1 MRGPRCFVSD
11 EEIGSIVEY
20 LKKNG
25 PPDIIE
31 AIQKQVDSS
40 VKSEDGGGGEG
51 EDIDDEEAQLI
62 RDVLDVLRVTRKAS
76 TSMIQRKLKIGYN
89 RAARIMDDLEERGI
103 VGPDNGNAAQG
114 REILVD
120 LDSMLEG

>member
-1 MRGPRCFVSD
+1 MGGRELTNNDQSIDGANGTNARPDVPRSGTLA
-11 EEIGSIVEY
+11 E
-20 LKKNG
+20 
-25 PPDIIE
+25 
-31 AIQKQVDSS
+31 
-40 VKSEDGGGGEG
+40 
-51 EDIDDEEAQLI
+51 
-62 RDVLDVLRVTRKAS
+62 
-76 TSMIQRKLKIGYN
+76 MIQRKLKIGYN